1 MSETLKIT
9 IYMRAQPQGSARAF
23 VIGGKAR
30 ITTDNKKLRPFRSEL
45 AQMAIAELGDRP
57 QPLFGKHEPVA
68 VSVIFCFQRPPSA
81 KKRKF
86 PVVKPDLDKLVRGVY
101 DSLTGIAFYDDAQV
115 VQSTQDKRYATC
127 DCVIVEVRRADE
139 LPR

>member
-23 VIGGKAR
+23 VVAGKAH
-30 ITTDNKKLRPFRSEL
+30 ITSDNKKLKPFRSEL
-45 AQMAIAELGDRP
+45 AQMALAELGDRP

-68 VSVIFCFQRPPSA
+68 VNVIFCFQKPPSA

-86 PVVKPDLDKLVRGVY
+86 PTVKPDLDKVTRSVN
-101 DSLTGIAFYDDAQV
+101 DALTGIAFHDDAQI

-127 DCVIVEVRRADE
+127 DCVIVEVRRAE
-139 LPR
+139 

>member
-1 MSETLKIT
+1 MNDTLKIT

-23 VIGGKAR
+23 VIAGKAR

-86 PVVKPDLDKLVRGVY
+86 PVVKPDLDKVTRGVY
-101 DSLTGIAFYDDAQV
+101 DALTGIAFHDDAQI
-115 VQSTQDKRYATC
+115 VQSNQDKRYATC
-127 DCVIVEVRRADE
+127 DCVIVEVRRVE
-139 LPR
+139 